1 MDVPL
6 PIQRMTWQEAM
17 DRFGSDKPDTRF
29 GMELNDVTDV
39 VRDCEFAVFKN
50 AIADGGSVRG
60 INAKGQEMCIRDRNM
75 LDFSDLEH
83 YMLQLLADFSEDE
96 QGQMQVKPTSAADE
110 LSEFYEEVVCDEY
123 QDSNQVQEL
132 ILSLLS
138 RERKGQ
144 YNRFMVGDVKQS
156 IYRFRLADA
165 AIFMEKYRCV

>member
-1 MDVPL
+1 
-6 PIQRMTWQEAM
+6 
-17 DRFGSDKPDTRF
+17 
-29 GMELNDVTDV
+29 
-39 VRDCEFAVFKN
+39 
-50 AIADGGSVRG
+50 
-60 INAKGQEMCIRDRNM
+60 
-75 LDFSDLEH
+75 
-83 YMLQLLADFSEDE
+83 
-96 QGQMQVKPTSAADE
+96 MQVKPTSAADE

-165 AIFMEKYRCV
+165 AIFMEKYHHYALGETWKIYSPIRQIFSI

>member
-1 MDVPL
+1 MLIELTEV
-6 PIQRMTWQEAM
+6 
-17 DRFGSDKPDTRF
+17 FGQQF
-29 GMELNDVTDV
+29 M
-39 VRDCEFAVFKN
+39 AVKN
-50 AIADGGSVRG
+50 
-60 INAKGQEMCIRDRNM
+60 DRNM

-144 YNRFMVGDVKQS
+144 YNRFMVGDVVHHFLPYH
-156 IYRFRLADA
+156 ILFLDCFIRYT
-165 AIFMEKYRCV
+165 